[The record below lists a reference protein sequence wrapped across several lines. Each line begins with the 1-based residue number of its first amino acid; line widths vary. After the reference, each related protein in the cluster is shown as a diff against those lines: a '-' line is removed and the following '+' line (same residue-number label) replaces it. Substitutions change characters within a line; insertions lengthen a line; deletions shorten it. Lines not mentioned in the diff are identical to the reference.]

1 MLTYSW
7 GSVNCKVEPIL
18 SKLLW
23 SSKFSSIIIKKAG
36 RATSIFRSPSG
47 FPDSSIHSRSSQQL
61 CRWHHHQH
69 SQYLISSII
78 SIIFDN
84 ILLIFISSL
93 SRAQRERMSCLWTR
107 CASSATS
114 PRRWPGET
122 PSHVLIILVPKPRE
136 EFTAPPREGA
146 YIHGLFMEVHRH
158 RIHHVWQKKMI
169 PRWYDDKR
177 LSPGCT
183 MGPEW
188 RNYCWIQAERTPSHD
203 AGHVCQ
209 GI

>member
-1 MLTYSW
+1 MLTFSW

-36 RATSIFRSPSG
+36 RATLIFRSPSG
-47 FPDSSIHSRSSQQL
+47 FPDSSIHSRSSQQS

-69 SQYLISSII
+69 SQYLI

-122 PSHVLIILVPKPRE
+122 PSHVLIILVPKHRE

-146 YIHGLFMEVHRH
+146 YIHGLFMEVQCT
-158 RIHHVWQKKMI
+158 HHPPCLKGK
-169 PRWYDDKR
+169 RW
-177 LSPGCT
+177 PT
-183 MGPEW
+183 M
-188 RNYCWIQAERTPSHD
+188 
-203 AGHVCQ
+203 
-209 GI
+209 

>member
-1 MLTYSW
+1 MVHSPLDCIDRLLLYNLNDNRYADLLLRISELQGKT
-7 GSVNCKVEPIL
+7 IL

-23 SSKFSSIIIKKAG
+23 SSYFSSIIIKKAG
-36 RATSIFRSPSG
+36 RATLIFRSPSG

-114 PRRWPGET
+114 PRR
-122 PSHVLIILVPKPRE
+122 
-136 EFTAPPREGA
+136 
-146 YIHGLFMEVHRH
+146 
-158 RIHHVWQKKMI
+158 
-169 PRWYDDKR
+169 
-177 LSPGCT
+177 
-183 MGPEW
+183 
-188 RNYCWIQAERTPSHD
+188 
-203 AGHVCQ
+203 
-209 GI
+209 